1 MTETAP
7 ERIWATHSETWGAVE
22 LGQWADTVRHKGGE
36 EYVHHSLLDEA
47 VKALEMVT
55 AQISPGDDRLDDT
68 FADFTGEQTEQLFAT
83 LAKLRSKP

>member
-1 MTETAP
+1 MTETP

-47 VKALEMVT
+47 VKALADTLEWIDAVPSDTPLPAM
-55 AQISPGDDRLDDT
+55 PGFDRDEVD
-68 FADFTGEQTEQLFAT
+68 AT
-83 LAKLRSKP
+83 LAKLRSHP